1 MSDKPGDNL
10 QAPPA
15 VITAAIQIK
24 RASTGKVDEFTLT
37 LTPVKPEDPQT
48 DKGVENGRNA

>member
-48 DKGVENGRNA
+48 DKEVENGRNA